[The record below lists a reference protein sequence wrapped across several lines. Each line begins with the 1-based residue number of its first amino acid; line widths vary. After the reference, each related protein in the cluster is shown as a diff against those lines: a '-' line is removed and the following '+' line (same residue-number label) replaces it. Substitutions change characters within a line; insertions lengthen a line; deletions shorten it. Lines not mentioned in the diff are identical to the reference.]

1 MGIYLI
7 KSTAILAI
15 FWMLYVLF
23 LEKENM
29 HRFKRFYL
37 LTSIVAAFCI
47 PLLSITQY
55 VYVESING
63 LNFSN
68 AAIPFSIN
76 ESLKVVE
83 TPFLTL
89 EHILWSVYILGV
101 AIFSLRFI
109 KNLFSIVKTINTNEK
124 QKQSSITFVL
134 LKSLIN
140 PHTFFNFIF
149 LNKLKFQK
157 NEVPKEVLLHEEV
170 HAKQKHSLDIL
181 FIELMQIVFW
191 FQPFI
196 WLYKKR
202 IKLNH
207 EFLADQAVIDKG
219 FEPANYQNTLLS
231 YSSHQDYSL
240 ANAIDYSSIKKRFTV
255 MKTQTSQKRK
265 WLLGLLILPV
275 LGVLFYGFS
284 ERTIVEV
291 PLQNEISEKNAS
303 VLEKEHTARSISIKV
318 LGNNN
323 YEVDG
328 MKTKK
333 ASLASTVNKLHQ
345 DISTEVRNKIINIH
359 LMFEGEESNEEV
371 WFIYNALKDYGF
383 HRLVTKNQEVIKSKG
398 NTPFLDNKK
407 SEKQQKLPTA
417 KEIAAYNA
425 WAKKINAKSTTFA
438 TGEKL
443 LPPVDEQ
450 NLIKYAGIYNSMS
463 AEQKQKAEEMPFP
476 GFEYV
481 KGTETSIT
489 NPVSILV
496 NGKNCDPCELTKDD
510 LVNMKLTSNTGSE
523 VTSFAIKFKGYPTQV
538 NQGNTLNKKTKAIVS
553 QYTENSPAQ
562 ILNIKLNGSKETFS
576 KLILFKQQNPPTA
589 KEVTAYNAW
598 AKKINTKNKAAEST
612 GEYAIVKHKEVLKYK
627 AIYDRMTKAQKS
639 KAEAWPNFPP
649 PPPPPPA
656 PKALKN
662 QKSESNIPP
671 PPPPIEAKSY
681 KKGDRKSL
689 QQIINETPK
698 DVKSGYE
705 VLDNGESHFYRI
717 YKGYKI
723 YYNKDGYIT
732 DDKGNVLPPPPPPP
746 APKKA
751 DKSKGGPNADEIVSD
766 YNDCLVIPKSFITKN
781 RNTLNINC
789 IENHSENKFQVFN
802 RWGNLIYSKEN
813 YNNNWDGTVEKSFAQ
828 DGSDKPIS
836 GTYYYV
842 FSSPNLKKEKAGFLI
857 INAENINTKN

>member
-1 MGIYLI
+1 MEIYLL

-15 FWMLYVLF
+15 FWVLYVLF

-37 LTSIVAAFCI
+37 LTSVVAAFCI

-55 VYVESING
+55 VYVEPING

-76 ESLKVVE
+76 ESLEIIE
-83 TPFLTL
+83 TPFWTL
-89 EHILWSVYILGV
+89 ERILWSVYILGV

-134 LKSLIN
+134 LKTLIN

-255 MKTQTSQKRK
+255 MKTRTSQKRK
-265 WLLGLLILPV
+265 WLIGLLVLPV

-284 ERTIVEV
+284 ERKIVEV
-291 PLQNEISEKNAS
+291 PLQNEISEINTS

-328 MKTKK
+328 IKTDKT
-333 ASLASTVNKLHQ
+333 SFVETVNTLHQ
-345 DISTEVRNKIINIH
+345 DISATVRNKIMNVH
-359 LMFEGEESNEEV
+359 VTFAGEETNKEV

-417 KEIAAYNA
+417 KEIAEYNA
-425 WAKKINAKSTTFA
+425 WAKKINAKSTVFS

-443 LPPVDEQ
+443 LPPVNEQ
-450 NLIKYAGIYNSMS
+450 NLIKYAGIHNRMS
-463 AEQKQKAEEMPFP
+463 AAQKRNAEKMPFP

-481 KGTETSIT
+481 KGTEASISVSPNAEQQNPAT
-489 NPVSILV
+489 AKEVAEYNAWAKKLKEETLIAQKNEQNGKPAEYPIVKQKDLMKYQGIYSRMTDKQKAESAPHPVSDKAL
-496 NGKNCDPCELTKDD
+496 K
-510 LVNMKLTSNTGSE
+510 
-523 VTSFAIKFKGYPTQV
+523 AIKFPPPPPPV
-538 NQGNTLNKKTKAIVS
+538 
-553 QYTENSPAQ
+553 
-562 ILNIKLNGSKETFS
+562 
-576 KLILFKQQNPPTA
+576 KQQNPPTA
-589 KEVTAYNAW
+589 KEVADYNAW
-598 AKKINTKNKAAEST
+598 TKKLS
-612 GEYAIVKHKEVLKYK
+612 
-627 AIYDRMTKAQKS
+627 AQIS
-639 KAEAWPNFPP
+639 KAETNKKAPYPIIKQKDIARYKSIYSRMTDKQKKDAEVFPNFPP
-649 PPPPPPA
+649 PPPPPP
-656 PKALKN
+656 PFQVKQYKN
-662 QKSESNIPP
+662 G
-671 PPPPIEAKSY
+671 
-681 KKGDRKSL
+681 KKKTL
-689 QQIINETPK
+689 NQIIKETPK
-698 DVKSGYE
+698 NAKSGYE
-705 VLDNGESHFYRI
+705 VLDNGESHYFII
-717 YKGYKI
+717 YGGKKT
-723 YYNKDGYIT
+723 YYNKDGFIT

-746 APKKA
+746 PVMKK
-751 DKSKGGPNADEIVSD
+751 NE
-766 YNDCLVIPKSFITKN
+766 
-781 RNTLNINC
+781 
-789 IENHSENKFQVFN
+789 
-802 RWGNLIYSKEN
+802 
-813 YNNNWDGTVEKSFAQ
+813 
-828 DGSDKPIS
+828 
-836 GTYYYV
+836 
-842 FSSPNLKKEKAGFLI
+842 
-857 INAENINTKN
+857 